1 MTHFLFLLRHAK
13 SDWQT
18 DAATDFERP
27 LSERG
32 FRDAKKIAQWLIQQ
46 SNVPATIVSS
56 PALRAYQTALI
67 FAHAMNI
74 QPGNI
79 SFDKR
84 IYEASAYHVLEIIR
98 YFPET
103 AKSVLLIGHNPGFDS
118 LLQMLCKMAE
128 PRADG
133 KLMTTAA
140 IARIRVTGSWRE
152 ISDNCC
158 VLDGLSRPKDLH

>member
-32 FRDAKKIAQWLIQQ
+32 LRDAQKMAHWLIQQ
-46 SNVPATIVSS
+46 SNVPATIISS
-56 PALRAYQTALI
+56 PALRAYQTALV
-67 FAHAMNI
+67 FAHVMNI
-74 QPGNI
+74 QPGDI

-84 IYEASAYHVLEIIR
+84 IYEASAHHVLEIIR
-98 YFPET
+98 CFPET
-103 AKSVLLIGHNPGFDS
+103 GKSVLLMGHNPGFDS
-118 LLQMLCKMAE
+118 LLQMLCKTAE
-128 PRADG
+128 SRADG

-140 IARIRVTGSWRE
+140 IARIRVTGSWRG

-158 VLDGLSRPKDLH
+158 VLDGLTRPKDLH

>member
-32 FRDAKKIAQWLIQQ
+32 LRDAQKMAHWLIQQ
-46 SNVPATIVSS
+46 SNVPATIISS
-56 PALRAYQTALI
+56 PALRAYQTALV
-67 FAHAMNI
+67 FAHVMNI
-74 QPGNI
+74 QPGDI
-79 SFDKR
+79 SFEKR
-84 IYEASAYHVLEIIR
+84 IYEASPHHVLEIIR
-98 YFPET
+98 CFPET
-103 AKSVLLIGHNPGFDS
+103 GKSVLLIGHNPGFDS

-128 PRADG
+128 SRADG

-140 IARIRVTGSWRE
+140 IARIRVTGSWRG

-158 VLDGLSRPKDLH
+158 MLDDLTRPKDLH